1 MSEHQENRIVSEKN
15 MTVSESFITKYLS
28 IVETILYFCPQID
41 WSWHWNRCCG
51 TWSWK
56 SDRSVQSSL
65 YEKNDRNSRS
75 RVIYH
80 TRQNSD
86 IFSEFR
92 RVFLCKILLMHSA
105 AFSGFEINGV
115 NLSGLCRKR
124 NFIICND
131 LCFYICSIRRCYCV
145 SGDTII
151 FAGKYSAVS

>member
-1 MSEHQENRIVSEKN
+1 
-15 MTVSESFITKYLS
+15 MTVSESFITKYLG
-28 IVETILYFCPQID
+28 IVETILYLEKLTWYYIAAQGFGSGLLLFCRD
-41 WSWHWNRCCG
+41 
-51 TWSWK
+51 
-56 SDRSVQSSL
+56 
-65 YEKNDRNSRS
+65 DRNSRS
-75 RVIYH
+75 RVIYY

-115 NLSGLCRKR
+115 NLSGLCRER

-131 LCFYICSIRRCYCV
+131 LCFYICSIRRGYRV
-145 SGDTII
+145 SGDTIV